1 MKWLLFILLLGAAT
15 VRGAEVEVELA
26 AQWIELPTASPQ
38 AREVTFAEPHEAFA
52 VNASEG
58 AVSKSFSQPVSY
70 EFRPVEVEWV
80 SVRYTGEMR
89 VENVWGD
96 SYLQGNLGCSNRV
109 AFDLDV
115 TRMVSNEL
123 ALETVNRFVDRGT
136 STINRAEWRTK
147 GKTPV
152 GLTYGV
158 TGGVAAQTDAAGAM
172 RNTRYARLELAQELP
187 FAPVRLRVAPSFSTQ
202 DTATSGQSLAG
213 VDASITIRAAAQ
225 TRVSVGAAETE
236 TYDTDDFDSTTYRA
250 VYAQAEQKLL
260 PDAALKLRASYEDR
274 GAASP
279 ESGRMYVGMESTFA
293 LTDSILGAFRL
304 RHGLGT
310 MITGA
315 QNLSE
320 TLLSFSL
327 GGGF

>member
-15 VRGAEVEVELA
+15 VRGAEVELA
-26 AQWIELPTASPQ
+26 TQWIELPMASPQ

-70 EFRPVEVEWV
+70 EFHPVEAEWV

-147 GKTPV
+147 GKTAV
-152 GLTYGV
+152 GLTYGL

-172 RNTRYARLELAQELP
+172 LNTRYARLELAQELP

-202 DTATSGQSLAG
+202 ETAASGQSLAG

-236 TYDTDDFDSTTYRA
+236 TFDTDELDSTTYRA